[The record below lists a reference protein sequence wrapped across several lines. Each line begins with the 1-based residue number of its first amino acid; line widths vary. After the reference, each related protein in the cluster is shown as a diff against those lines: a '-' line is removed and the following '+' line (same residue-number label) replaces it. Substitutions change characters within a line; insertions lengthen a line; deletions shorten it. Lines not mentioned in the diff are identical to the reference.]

1 METYY
6 DVLELKTTCTQEDIK
21 RAFRRRAKEL
31 HPDVSSPSDQ
41 SLDELRRLIRAYETL
56 IDPRSRQEYDR
67 THFIYRGDYKFDY
80 RSFLRG
86 RKSDPESQSKLVFF
100 DLLHNHAEDAL
111 SLYDALV
118 ADGTFD
124 LANYLDREDFMDCAF
139 LLAEEYERKGQY
151 VRAYQLLVTIVRFEC
166 MKPYFRHFLKE
177 VTDRLKAMVTL
188 KMPQVMGKRKLLEY
202 LDELI
207 AFDFSRKDTAFFL
220 KKAAE
225 LHSELEETDAA
236 TVYLQRGLELDSK
249 LAGVKKL
256 KEKIGFVD

>member
-6 DVLELKTTCTQEDIK
+6 DVLELKTTCTQAEIK

-31 HPDVSSPSDQ
+31 HPDVSSPSDR

-56 IDPRSRQEYDR
+56 IDPRRRQEYDR
-67 THFIYRGDYKFDY
+67 THFIYRGDSKFDY
-80 RSFLRG
+80 RSFLQG
-86 RKSDPESQSKLVFF
+86 RKNDPESQSKLVFF
-100 DLLHNHAEDAL
+100 DLLHNHADDAV

-118 ADGTFD
+118 ADGSFD
-124 LANYLDREDFMDCAF
+124 LADYLDREDYMDCTF

-151 VRAYQLLVTIVRFEC
+151 VRAYQLLVAIVRFEF
-166 MKPYFRHFLKE
+166 MKPYFRHFLQE
-177 VTDRLKAMVTL
+177 VTDRLKTMVCL
-188 KMPQVMGKRKLLEY
+188 KMPQVVGKRELIRY

-207 AFDFSRKDTAFFL
+207 AFDFSRKDTAFFM

-225 LHSELEETDAA
+225 VHSELEEIEAA
-236 TVYLQRGLELDSK
+236 AVYLQRGLELDSK